1 MFSELF
7 GAEQLI
13 ILSQII
19 FIDLVLAGD
28 NAIIIGMVASKFPA
42 EQRKKVIFWGI
53 GGAVILR
60 IILIDLVLAGDN
72 AIIIGMV
79 ASKFPSEQRKKII
92 FWGIGGAVILRIILT
107 LLTAYLLQI
116 TGLRL
121 IGGLLLLYIVYK
133 LYTDVIKG
141 SAHDDNIKVDN
152 SNFFK
157 AIWTILLADFTM
169 SLDNV
174 LGVAGA
180 AGDHYSLLVFGLVL
194 SILLMA
200 TAATLISNW
209 IKKYKW
215 IAWAGLLA
223 ILVVAIELIYT
234 DIKILFL

>member
-1 MFSELF
+1 MF
-7 GAEQLI
+7 AEFFTPE
-13 ILSQII
+13 QI
-19 FIDLVLAGD
+19 
-28 NAIIIGMVASKFPA
+28 AIVT
-42 EQRKKVIFWGI
+42 Q
-53 GGAVILR
+53 

-79 ASKFPSEQRKKII
+79 ASKFPPEQRKKVI

-133 LYTDVIKG
+133 LYVDVIKG
-141 SAHDDNIKVDN
+141 SETEEDVKVDN
-152 SNFFK
+152 SSFLK
-157 AIWTILLADFTM
+157 AIWTVLLADFTM

-180 AGDHYSLLVFGLVL
+180 AGDHYGLLVFGLVL
-194 SILLMA
+194 SIVLMA
-200 TAATLISNW
+200 TAATLISGW

-215 IAWAGLLA
+215 IAWVGLLA
-223 ILVVAIELIYT
+223 ILIVAVELIYT
-234 DIKILFL
+234 DIKIIFF

>member
-1 MFSELF
+1 MFADLITP
-7 GAEQLI
+7 EQFT
-13 ILSQII
+13 ILTQ
-19 FIDLVLAGD
+19 
-28 NAIIIGMVASKFPA
+28 
-42 EQRKKVIFWGI
+42 
-53 GGAVILR
+53 

-79 ASKFPSEQRKKII
+79 ASKFPLEQRKKII
-92 FWGIGGAVILRIILT
+92 FWGIGGAVVLRIILT

-121 IGGLLLLYIVYK
+121 LGGLLLLYIVFK
-133 LYTDVIKG
+133 LYTDVIKV
-141 SAHDDNIKVDN
+141 SNHEHDIKVDN
-152 SNFFK
+152 SSFLK

-180 AGDHYSLLVFGLVL
+180 AGDHYYLLVFGLIL
-194 SILLMA
+194 SIILMA
-200 TAATLISNW
+200 TASTLISRW

-223 ILVVAIELIYT
+223 ILIVAIELIYT

>member
-1 MFSELF
+1 MFAELF
-7 GAEQLI
+7 TPEQLT
-13 ILSQII
+13 ILGQ
-19 FIDLVLAGD
+19 
-28 NAIIIGMVASKFPA
+28 
-42 EQRKKVIFWGI
+42 
-53 GGAVILR
+53 

-79 ASKFPSEQRKKII
+79 ASKFPVEQRKKVI
-92 FWGIGGAVILRIILT
+92 FWGIGGAIILRIILT
-107 LLTAYLLQI
+107 MLTAYLLQI

-141 SAHDDNIKVDN
+141 QSNEEDIKVDN
-152 SNFFK
+152 SSFIK
-157 AIWTILLADFTM
+157 AIWTVLLADFTM

-180 AGDHYSLLVFGLVL
+180 AGDHYGLLIFGLAL
-194 SILLMA
+194 SIVLMA
-200 TAATLISNW
+200 TAANLISRW
-209 IKKYKW
+209 IKEYKW

-223 ILVVAIELIYT
+223 ILVVAVELIYT